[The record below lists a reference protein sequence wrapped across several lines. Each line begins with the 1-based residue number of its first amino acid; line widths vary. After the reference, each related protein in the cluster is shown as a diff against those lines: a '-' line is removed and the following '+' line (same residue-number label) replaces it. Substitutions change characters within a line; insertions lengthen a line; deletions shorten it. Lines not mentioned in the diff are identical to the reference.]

1 MIDNFEIEEDR
12 EPSLVSCHQIVN
24 RFFYVKTW
32 EARETITACN
42 DSAVNF
48 SGHEISLGFLY
59 FILPCRYPY
68 FTKKHFLFCIDLLI
82 QLGQYLLKFYKFNK
96 FMFFR
101 ILRNISRYLH

>member
-48 SGHEISLGFLY
+48 SGHEISLGFFFLDSCY
-59 FILPCRYPY
+59 FAREGNAHYLKKRYKGISLWGRVICTIL
-68 FTKKHFLFCIDLLI
+68 
-82 QLGQYLLKFYKFNK
+82 
-96 FMFFR
+96 
-101 ILRNISRYLH
+101 